1 MESEADQREG
11 RGGTATA
18 GELMRSAL
26 ERAGAGR
33 QAWAALALWLDVAGA
48 AERAHTAGAY
58 LREPSRPG
66 SGPTLIVYVDSSAC
80 VVDYRARAEVYLA
93 RMAARGTRLAGLE
106 FRLSRHAGRRPDAHP
121 AHPCA
126 PSMPP
131 LTDDERREAARLAA
145 TASEALRPSVF
156 RAICASFQ
164 REKWER
170 SKSEETSR

>member
-1 MESEADQREG
+1 MASEADPREG

-18 GELMRSAL
+18 GELMRAAL

-33 QAWAALALWLDVAGA
+33 QAWAALALWLDVAGT

-58 LREPSRPG
+58 LREPARAG
-66 SGPTLIVYVDSSAC
+66 FGPTLIVYVDSSAC

-93 RMAARGTRLAGLE
+93 RMAARGTRLAGIE
-106 FRLSRHAGRRPDAHP
+106 FRLSRHAGQRRDAGP
-121 AHPCA
+121 PRQVA

-131 LTDDERREAARLAA
+131 LTEDEEGEAARLAS

-156 RAICASFQ
+156 RAICASFR

-170 SKSEETSR
+170 SASEETSR

>member
-1 MESEADQREG
+1 MASEEAPDEG

-33 QAWAALALWLDVAGA
+33 EAWTALALWLDVAGA
-48 AERAHTAGAY
+48 AERAHTAGAF

-80 VVDYRARAEVYLA
+80 VVDYRARSEVYLA
-93 RMAARGTRLAGLE
+93 RLAAQGTRLAGLE
-106 FRLSRHAGRRPDAHP
+106 FRLSRHAGQRAAARPTR
-121 AHPCA
+121 PCA
-126 PSMPP
+126 PAMPP
-131 LTDDERREAARLAA
+131 LTDEEESEAARLAQEA
-145 TASEALRPSVF
+145 PEALRPSVF
-156 RAICASFQ
+156 RAICASFR

-170 SKSEETSR
+170 SKNEETSR